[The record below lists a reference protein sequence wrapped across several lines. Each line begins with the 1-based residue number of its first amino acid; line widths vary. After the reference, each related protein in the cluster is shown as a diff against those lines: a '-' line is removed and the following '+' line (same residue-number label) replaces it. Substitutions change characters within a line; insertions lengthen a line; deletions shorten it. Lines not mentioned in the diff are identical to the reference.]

1 MAAEPKVEVVEDAE
15 VKIEEVNVEDDGTK
29 NEEPVAVTEESAE
42 AGAPKQS
49 KSEKK
54 IRKQLQK
61 LGLQQIT
68 GITRATIKKSKAV
81 TFVINTPDVYKSPSS
96 DTYIIFGEAKVDDFG
111 QHANFE
117 KAVQS
122 LENNEDVPALEE
134 QTKVETVGEAA
145 PAAESGEVSEKDI
158 ELVLAQVE
166 SATREQAIEALKKNN
181 GDIVNAIMELS

>member
-29 NEEPVAVTEESAE
+29 NEEPVVEGTEAAE
-42 AGAPKQS
+42 AAGAPKQS

-61 LGLQQIT
+61 LGLKQIT

-81 TFVINTPDVYKSPSS
+81 TFVITSPDVYKSPTS

-122 LENNEDVPALEE
+122 LENEEVPALEE
-134 QTKVETVGEAA
+134 QTKVETVSDA
-145 PAAESGEVSEKDI
+145 PAAEAGEVSEKDI

-166 SATREQAIEALKKNN
+166 SATREQAIAAIKKNN